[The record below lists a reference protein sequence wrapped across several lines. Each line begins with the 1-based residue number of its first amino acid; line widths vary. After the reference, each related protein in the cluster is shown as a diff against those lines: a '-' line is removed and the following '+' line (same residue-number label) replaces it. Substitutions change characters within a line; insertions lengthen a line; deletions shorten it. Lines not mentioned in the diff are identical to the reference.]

1 MDEHFTFMALSP
13 VGMPFRGLLFSLLLF
28 TATAGRGQLVVDG
41 TMTPEQLV
49 QNVLLGGGVS
59 ISNITFNGV
68 PMAAVNE
75 QIGSFTAPAGSNL
88 GLLAGLIM
96 STGEVVSDPDNFEW
110 GADGDVGEMASSD
123 MFGPADA
130 DLAVLSGQDINDAAV
145 LEFDFVPTGDSL
157 QFRYVFGSEEYTSY
171 TCDQFND
178 AFGFFLSGP
187 GIAGPFSNGAIN
199 IALVPGTTVPVSI
212 STLNSG
218 VASNPDNESFC
229 DAADP
234 NWQANSVYFVDNA
247 AQSGTIVT
255 YDGFTTVLTAFA
267 LVQCGELYHIKL
279 AIGDGWDGSLDSGVF
294 LEAGSF
300 TSTGQ
305 VIPTLTPGPGIVGN
319 TINEGCAPVELTF
332 TRLGDLSLAESVQ
345 MVISGTATP
354 DVDYSPALPTQL
366 DFAAEDSTITFV
378 LDVPLD
384 DDGPEEIIITITQLV
399 ACANTNVETEFVLDI
414 ISPEPLNAEGSDVD
428 ALCGDVNV
436 LAPIMSGGV
445 GEYQFL
451 WSTGETTPSITVSP
465 EVTTAYDFTVTDGC
479 SVEPFY
485 GTLMVNLPV
494 YDPLQIEVSPATQ
507 VPCLETDQIAVVST
521 TGGNGT
527 YTYAWTALGSTAGVT
542 PTINVPS
549 PSAPLWYQVVVTEG
563 CGDMVQD
570 SVLVSMAPL
579 DPIVI
584 TTTGDVT
591 VQCPGDTVT
600 VGIASITGGNGV
612 YTYEWTNQQGEV
624 IGLDDAIEVGVPTDM
639 LYTIAAD
646 DQCGTEG
653 SAQVWTRLPVYD
665 PFQISVTP
673 DHLICLG
680 DSTVVEVSV
689 SGGSGQFFIDWVDQ
703 EQTDPVVAVKPEE
716 ETTYVVVVTDQCG
729 EELWKDVTIAVEDV
743 YLLITTENLGQDDW
757 HLRAATLPQA
767 LTHVWDMGDGTRYR
781 EEHVYHSYV
790 DLEEHWVNLRVTTPN
805 GCMAMDSVLLKPPA
819 HVYFPNAFSPD
830 GDGTNDEFGPVGH
843 YIDEFEM
850 TVFDRWGSEV
860 FSTNSMDDLWTGTI
874 NGGSIANTGVY
885 VYKYRVAG
893 LYMPSMEGIGHVTLL
908 KGTQD

>member
-13 VGMPFRGLLFSLLLF
+13 VGMPFRGLLFSLLALVS
-28 TATAGRGQLVVDG
+28 TAGRSQLVVDG
-41 TMTPEQLV
+41 TMTPDQLV

-68 PMAAVNE
+68 PLAPLNE
-75 QIGSFTAPAGSNL
+75 QLGSFTAPAGSNL
-88 GLLAGLIM
+88 ELLEGLIM
-96 STGEVVSDPDNFEW
+96 STGRVASDPDNFEF
-110 GADGDVGEMASSD
+110 GANGDVEDFASSD
-123 MFGPADA
+123 LLNPGDS
-130 DLAVLSGQDINDAAV
+130 DLEILSGQEINDAAV
-145 LEFDFVPTGDSL
+145 LEFDFIPTGDSL
-157 QFRYVFGSEEYTSY
+157 QFRYVFGSEEYPGF
-171 TCDQFND
+171 TCSQWND

-199 IALVPGTTVPVSI
+199 IALVPGTTIPVSI
-212 STLNSG
+212 NTLNSG
-218 VASNPDNESFC
+218 EASDPTPCEN
-229 DAADP
+229 ADP
-234 NWQANSVYFVDNA
+234 NWQANSVYYVDNA

-279 AIGDGWDGSLDSGVF
+279 AIGDGTDGIYDSGVF

-332 TRLGDLSLAESVQ
+332 IRQGDVTLAESVQ

-384 DDGPEEIIITITQLV
+384 DDGPEEIVITITQLV
-399 ACANTNVETEFVLDI
+399 ACANTNVETEFILDI
-414 ISPEPLNAEGSDVD
+414 TSPEPLNAEGSDID

-436 LAPIMSGGV
+436 LAPIITGGV
-445 GEYQFL
+445 GAYQFL

-527 YTYAWTALGSTAGVT
+527 YTYAWTALGSIAGVT

-549 PSAPLWYQVVVTEG
+549 PSTPLWYQVVVTEG

-639 LYTIAAD
+639 LYTIEAD
-646 DQCGTEG
+646 DQCGIEG
-653 SAQVWTRLPVYD
+653 SAQVWTRLPIYD

-673 DHLICLG
+673 NHLICLG
-680 DSTVVEVSV
+680 DSTVVEVSTT
-689 SGGSGQFFIDWVDQ
+689 GGAGSFFINWVDQ
-703 EQTDPVVAVKPEE
+703 EKNDPVLMVQPEE
-716 ETTYVVVVTDQCG
+716 ETTYTVSVTDQCG
-729 EELWKDVTIAVEDV
+729 EELTEQVTVAVEDV

-850 TVFDRWGSEV
+850 TVFDRWGTEV